1 MKLLKARTVPE
12 TCSQEK
18 RGTQGIGLM
27 PYIVSWII
35 ALFADTVFL
44 VSPARSQELVP
55 PPPQPTDSTATA
67 PSPPN
72 TNTIGTGQL
81 PWQPPNRERKE
92 LPEEGQ
98 QFIRSI
104 ALLLL
109 PTDFDDEDGWGDEKR
124 IQSGLNVGFEDG
136 RLETSRRWKNVNHGT
151 WLRGSGELVDPEKFF
166 KIKVTQ
172 LPDPHDGTKRYEIV
186 VSARLN
192 VTGQQQQWNLGVMLW
207 SISADAMADLTF
219 RTTVDT
225 TAGIVATDKGSM
237 LRFQPTVKTA
247 SVHLAHFRLNRVS
260 HVKGTIA
267 RQYGEVVEELI
278 ELRIKKENKSLA
290 AKINKAIAKK
300 QDDLQIP
307 VDFGGWFNAA
317 VPKMDSEETKAR
329 GKKDAASTPMPTSPP
344 GLPDLTIPVP
354 DDPSS
359 D

>member
-1 MKLLKARTVPE
+1 MPE
-12 TCSQEK
+12 TGEIPRSVIE
-18 RGTQGIGLM
+18 
-27 PYIVSWII
+27 
-35 ALFADTVFL
+35 ADK
-44 VSPARSQELVP
+44 A
-55 PPPQPTDSTATA
+55 A
-67 PSPPN
+67 PIQNLPLKE
-72 TNTIGTGQL
+72 L

-92 LPEEGQ
+92 LPQEGQ

-104 ALLLL
+104 ALLLI
-109 PTDFDDEDGWGDEKR
+109 PTEFDDEDGWGDEKR
-124 IQSGLNVGFEDG
+124 IQSGLNVDFEDG
-136 RLETSRRWKNVNHGT
+136 RLETSRRWTNVNHGI

-166 KIKVTQ
+166 KVKVTQ
-172 LPDPHDGTKRYEIV
+172 LPDPQDGTKRYDIV

-247 SVHLAHFRLNRVS
+247 SVHLDHFRLNRVS

-300 QDDLQIP
+300 HDDLQIP
-307 VDFGGWFNAA
+307 VDFGGWFNTA
-317 VPKMDSEETKAR
+317 VPKLKSEQNEAT
-329 GKKDAASTPMPTSPP
+329 GNKDARSTPVPTSPP
-344 GLPDLTIPVP
+344 GLPDLSIPVP
-354 DDPSS
+354 DDSS
-359 D
+359 TD

>member
-1 MKLLKARTVPE
+1 MFGFSIAFNRLCLPLAMSTVTLL
-12 TCSQEK
+12 QEPPL
-18 RGTQGIGLM
+18 T
-27 PYIVSWII
+27 
-35 ALFADTVFL
+35 
-44 VSPARSQELVP
+44 VP
-55 PPPQPTDSTATA
+55 PPPMPETGEAERSAVETDEPA
-67 PSPPN
+67 PIPN
-72 TNTIGTGQL
+72 LPLKDL
-81 PWQPPNRERKE
+81 PWQPPNRERKQ

-104 ALLLL
+104 ALLLI
-109 PTDFDDEDGWGDEKR
+109 PTEFDDEDGWGDEKR

-166 KIKVTQ
+166 KINVTQ
-172 LPDPHDGTKRYEIV
+172 LPDPQDGTKRYDIV

-247 SVHLAHFRLNRVS
+247 SVHLDHFRLNRVS

-278 ELRIKKENKSLA
+278 ELRIKKENKTLA

-317 VPKMDSEETKAR
+317 VPKMDSEETKASR
-329 GKKDAASTPMPTSPP
+329 SKDATSPP
-344 GLPDLTIPVP
+344 GLPDLTIPIP
-354 DDPSS
+354 D
-359 D
+359 

>member
-1 MKLLKARTVPE
+1 MFGFSIAFNRLCLPLAMSVVTVL
-12 TCSQEK
+12 QEPPL
-18 RGTQGIGLM
+18 T
-27 PYIVSWII
+27 
-35 ALFADTVFL
+35 
-44 VSPARSQELVP
+44 VP
-55 PPPQPTDSTATA
+55 PPPMPESGERGRSVVEPDEPA
-67 PSPPN
+67 PIQSLPLKE
-72 TNTIGTGQL
+72 L

-104 ALLLL
+104 ALLLI
-109 PTDFDDEDGWGDEKR
+109 PTEFDDEDGWGDEKR

-151 WLRGSGELVDPEKFF
+151 WLRGSGELVEPEKFF

-172 LPDPHDGTKRYEIV
+172 LPDPHDGTKRYDIV

-247 SVHLAHFRLNRVS
+247 SVHLDHFRLNRVS

-317 VPKMDSEETKAR
+317 VPKMKSEKDEAT
-329 GKKDAASTPMPTSPP
+329 GNKDAASTPVPTSPP

-354 DDPSS
+354 DDSSS

>member
-1 MKLLKARTVPE
+1 MFGVITWICRLAIAVPLAYAQPA
-12 TCSQEK
+12 QEPPL
-18 RGTQGIGLM
+18 T
-27 PYIVSWII
+27 
-35 ALFADTVFL
+35 
-44 VSPARSQELVP
+44 VP
-55 PPPQPTDSTATA
+55 PPPMPETSERGRAVVDADEPA
-67 PSPPN
+67 PIQNLPLKE
-72 TNTIGTGQL
+72 L

-109 PTDFDDEDGWGDEKR
+109 PTEFDDEDGWGDEKR

-136 RLETSRRWKNVNHGT
+136 QLETSRRWKNVNHGT
-151 WLRGSGELVDPEKFF
+151 WLRGSGKLVDPDKFF
-166 KIKVTQ
+166 NIKVTQ
-172 LPDPHDGTKRYEIV
+172 LPDPQDGTKRYDIV

-192 VTGQQQQWNLGVMLW
+192 VTGQHQQWNLGVMLW

-247 SVHLAHFRLNRVS
+247 SVHLDHFRLNRVS

-267 RQYGEVVEELI
+267 RQYGEVVEELL

-317 VPKMDSEETKAR
+317 VPKMKSEKDEAI
-329 GKKDAASTPMPTSPP
+329 GDKDATSTPVPSPP
-344 GLPDLTIPVP
+344 GLPDLTIPIP
-354 DDPSS
+354 DDSS
-359 D
+359 SE